1 MVRNSENTLTKTDH
15 SDKGTS
21 WERCIRLE
29 VWELESKKHWN
40 SVRLSAETLRN
51 LYSKKKSKKPVGKDL
66 PKSEKIAF
74 SRSI

>member
-21 WERCIRLE
+21 WERCIRLG
-29 VWELESKKHWN
+29 VWELESKTHWN
-40 SVRLSAETLRN
+40 CIRISAETLRN
-51 LYSKKKSKKPVGKDL
+51 LYSKKRSKKSAGKNL
-66 PKSEKIAF
+66 PKSEKRTF